1 MEHTILKKK
10 LSTFKTAK
18 GRLTRVSDEVLVDV
32 IRAWETW
39 PGKATDMAKELGLT
53 MRQLMVLVEKAKKR
67 LREGGISAEEFR
79 EIKVEGGFLSGS
91 MLGPIELGWDQGR
104 VIRFSQVDMRSSYDS
119 LFFRVKTELR
129 KDPFSGHLFLFVN
142 SRRTTC
148 KCFYYDGTG
157 LVIISKRLERGV
169 FSKIN
174 PFYRREIILTQAEF
188 REEIY

>member
-1 MEHTILKKK
+1 
-10 LSTFKTAK
+10 
-18 GRLTRVSDEVLVDV
+18 
-32 IRAWETW
+32 
-39 PGKATDMAKELGLT
+39 
-53 MRQLMVLVEKAKKR
+53 
-67 LREGGISAEEFR
+67 
-79 EIKVEGGFLSGS
+79 
-91 MLGPIELGWDQGR
+91 
-104 VIRFSQVDMRSSYDS
+104 MRSSYDS

-148 KCFYYDGTG
+148 KCLYYDGTG